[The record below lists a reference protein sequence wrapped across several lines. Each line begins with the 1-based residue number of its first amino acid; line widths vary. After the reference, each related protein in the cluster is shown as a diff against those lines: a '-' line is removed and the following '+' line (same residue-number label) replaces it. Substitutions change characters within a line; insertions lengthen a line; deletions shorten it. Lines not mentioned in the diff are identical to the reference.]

1 VRNKILVGLL
11 SAGIIASGSA
21 GTAAYASSHKDV
33 TLALDG
39 SERTVS
45 TFSGT
50 VGELLQSQDVT
61 VGEHDLVAPGPS
73 DQLEDG
79 ERVVV
84 RFGRELRLQVDGK
97 PVSYW
102 TTASTVDG
110 ALDQTGLRYEGAA
123 LSASRSAGIGREGLQ
138 LTVRTAKDVT
148 VIAGGKRHAITT
160 TGLTVADAL
169 AAAKVKADQDDRL
182 SRKPT
187 ARITDGSSV
196 KLVKVKQV
204 TKKVPTSIAF
214 KTVRQADSSIYKGES
229 DAERAGSNGQLVSTV
244 KVVYF
249 DGKLKSKKVVST
261 KVAKKPVD
269 AIVQYGT
276 KEQPPPPV
284 ETDAGGSTG
293 AGGSTDGG
301 GSTGGGGGPVGGGV
315 DSLNWGALAQCES
328 GGDPNIVSSGGSF
341 YGLYQFT
348 ISTWHSVGGSGTPID
363 NSAAEQTYRAK
374 VLYKS
379 QGASP
384 WPVCGRNL
392 FN

>member
-1 VRNKILVGLL
+1 MRNKILVGLL
-11 SAGIIASGSA
+11 SAGIIATGSA

-39 SERTVS
+39 SERSVS

-50 VGELLQSQDVT
+50 VGDLLESQNIT
-61 VGEHDLVAPGPS
+61 VGQHDLVAPGVS

-84 RFGRELRLQVDGK
+84 RFGRELRVQVDGK

-110 ALDQTGLRYEGAA
+110 ALDQTGLRYEGAV
-123 LSASRSAGIGREGLQ
+123 LSASRSAGIGREGLD

-169 AAAKVKADQDDRL
+169 KAAKVKADRDDRL
-182 SRKPT
+182 SHKKT
-187 ARITDGSSV
+187 ARIKDGSAV
-196 KLVKVKQV
+196 RLVKVKQV
-204 TKKVPTSIAF
+204 TKKVASSIAY
-214 KTVRQADSSIYKGES
+214 KTVRQAESSMYEGDSETQ
-229 DAERAGSNGQLVSTV
+229 RAGSTGELISTV

-249 DGKLKSKKVVST
+249 DGKLKSKRTIGT
-261 KVAKKPVD
+261 KVTEKPVN

-276 KEQPPPPV
+276 KEEPAEP
-284 ETDAGGSTG
+284 S
-293 AGGSTDGG
+293 GG
-301 GSTGGGGGPVGGGV
+301 GGGGGGGPVGGGV

-348 ISTWHSVGGSGTPID
+348 ISTWHSVGGTGVPTD
-363 NSAAEQTYRAK
+363 HSAGEQTYRAK
-374 VLYKS
+374 ILYKS
-379 QGASP
+379 SGAGP
-384 WPVCGRNL
+384 WPVCGRQL
-392 FN
+392 FS

>member
-1 VRNKILVGLL
+1 MRNKILVGLL
-11 SAGIIASGSA
+11 SAGVIATGSA

-39 SERTVS
+39 SERSVS

-50 VGELLQSQDVT
+50 VGDLLESQDIT
-61 VGEHDLVAPGPS
+61 VGKHDLVAPGMS
-73 DQLEDG
+73 DELDDG

-84 RFGRELRLQVDGK
+84 RFGRELRVQVDGK

-110 ALDQTGLRYEGAA
+110 ALDQTGLRYEGAV
-123 LSASRSAGIGREGLQ
+123 LSASRSAGIGREGLD

-169 AAAKVKADQDDRL
+169 KAAKVKADRDDRL
-182 SRKPT
+182 SHKAT
-187 ARITDGSSV
+187 ARIKDGSAV
-196 KLVKVKQV
+196 RLVKVKQV
-204 TKKVPTSIAF
+204 TKKVASSIAY
-214 KTVRQADSSIYKGES
+214 KTVRQADSSMYEGDSET
-229 DAERAGSNGQLVSTV
+229 ERAGSNGELISTV

-249 DGKLKSKKVVST
+249 DGKLKSKKTIGTTVT
-261 KVAKKPVD
+261 EKPVN

-276 KEQPPPPV
+276 KEEPAPEP
-284 ETDAGGSTG
+284 S
-293 AGGSTDGG
+293 
-301 GSTGGGGGPVGGGV
+301 GGGGGAGPVGGGV

-348 ISTWHSVGGSGTPID
+348 ISTWHSVGGTGVPTD
-363 NSAAEQTYRAK
+363 HSAAEQTYRAK

>member
-1 VRNKILVGLL
+1 MRNKILVGLL
-11 SAGIIASGSA
+11 SAGIIATGSA

-84 RFGRELRLQVDGK
+84 RFGRELHLRVDGK

-196 KLVKVKQV
+196 RLVKVKQV
-204 TKKVPTSIAF
+204 NKLVPTSIAF
-214 KTVRQADSSIYKGES
+214 KTVRQADSSMYKGES
-229 DAERAGSNGQLVSTV
+229 DRERAGSYGRLVSTF

-276 KEQPPPPV
+276 KERPPPPPV
-284 ETDAGGSTG
+284 ETG
-293 AGGSTDGG
+293 GG
-301 GSTGGGGGPVGGGV
+301 GSTGGGV

-348 ISTWHSVGGSGTPID
+348 ISTWHSVGGTGLPTD
-363 NSAAEQTYRAK
+363 HGAGEQTYRAK

>member
-11 SAGIIASGSA
+11 SAGIIATGSA

-39 SERTVS
+39 SERSVS

-50 VGELLQSQDVT
+50 VGDLLESQNIT
-61 VGEHDLVAPGPS
+61 VGKHDLVAPGVS

-84 RFGRELRLQVDGK
+84 RFGRELRVQVDGK

-110 ALDQTGLRYEGAA
+110 ALDQTGLRYEGAV
-123 LSASRSAGIGREGLQ
+123 LSASRSAGIGRDGLD

-169 AAAKVKADQDDRL
+169 KAAKVKADRDDRL
-182 SRKPT
+182 SHKAT
-187 ARITDGSSV
+187 ARIKDGSAV
-196 KLVKVKQV
+196 RLVKVKQV
-204 TKKVPTSIAF
+204 TKKVASSIAY
-214 KTVRQADSSIYKGES
+214 KTVRQADSSMYEGDSET
-229 DAERAGSNGQLVSTV
+229 ERAGSTGELISTV

-249 DGKLKSKKVVST
+249 DGKLKSKRTIGT
-261 KVAKKPVD
+261 KVTEKPVN

-276 KEQPPPPV
+276 KEEPAEP
-284 ETDAGGSTG
+284 S
-293 AGGSTDGG
+293 GG
-301 GSTGGGGGPVGGGV
+301 GGGGGGPVGGGV

-348 ISTWHSVGGSGTPID
+348 ISTWHSVGGTGVPTD
-363 NSAAEQTYRAK
+363 HSAGEQTYRAK

-379 QGASP
+379 SGAGP
-384 WPVCGRNL
+384 WPVCGRQL
-392 FN
+392 FS